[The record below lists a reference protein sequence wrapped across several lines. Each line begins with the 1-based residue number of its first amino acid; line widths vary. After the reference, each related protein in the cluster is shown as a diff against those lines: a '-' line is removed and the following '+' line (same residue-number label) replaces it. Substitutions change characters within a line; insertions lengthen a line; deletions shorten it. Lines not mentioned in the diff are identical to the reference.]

1 MTSVPNQDDPNFQEL
16 VYLIENI
23 EGYFRNQL
31 KTHEVDFMNAYKE
44 QMKKVKKEL
53 NYLKQKRNEA
63 NGALMND
70 TRITT
75 LQKQI
80 AEFKENAMMLDGILE
95 KKKREVSKQN
105 NDQREKTHT
114 IQFLSKSLKE
124 SMK

>member
-1 MTSVPNQDDPNFQEL
+1 
-16 VYLIENI
+16 
-23 EGYFRNQL
+23 
-31 KTHEVDFMNAYKE
+31 
-44 QMKKVKKEL
+44 MKKVKKEL

-80 AEFKENAMMLDGILE
+80 AQFKEEAMMLDGILE